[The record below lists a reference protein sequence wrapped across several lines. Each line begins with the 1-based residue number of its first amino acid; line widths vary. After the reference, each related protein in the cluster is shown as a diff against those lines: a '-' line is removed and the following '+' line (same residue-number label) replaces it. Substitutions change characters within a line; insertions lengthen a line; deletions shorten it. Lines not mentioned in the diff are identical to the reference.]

1 MDDSGNGY
9 GADVLF
15 ALNRNGYS
23 NYIRLIHE
31 KGKFNRGVDKAG

>member
-15 ALNRNGYS
+15 AFNRDGYTD
-23 NYIRLIHE
+23 YIWFIHE
-31 KGKFNRGVDKAG
+31 KGKFN